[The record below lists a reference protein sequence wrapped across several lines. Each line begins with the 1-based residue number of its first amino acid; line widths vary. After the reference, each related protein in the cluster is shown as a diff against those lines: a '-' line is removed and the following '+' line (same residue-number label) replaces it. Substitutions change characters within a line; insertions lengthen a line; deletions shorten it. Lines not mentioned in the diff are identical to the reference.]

1 MQEYRY
7 LLEYVR
13 NRFLT
18 RKEKT
23 MTKAKLIAASVAAL
37 LALIGEVL
45 AEQGSQSSTPK
56 DVEVDQQMPAAA
68 QGLNPAEVVSR
79 YGQITDH
86 RPVGVGGLTAWTV
99 EKGGR
104 KLVLYTTADTQALFT
119 GVVWDAATGRNL
131 SDQFIPGNAM
141 VAAQLMAVP
150 PVAAEQSGVRAAA
163 FDGKFTG
170 TIPESM
176 ATVDSLAGVKE
187 GKGGIADTLYIIVD
201 PRCPYCRKAYNITR
215 EYVKKGYTIKWIPIV
230 ALGDPANG
238 LPLAATILQSKDK
251 DVVERVLGKHEQIR
265 TQPTKET
272 EEALSISLAFMFA
285 AFEQNG
291 GQQAGVP
298 VAFFIDRRTGKPRM
312 MTGVSEMVVLED
324 IFGKL

>member
-1 MQEYRY
+1 
-7 LLEYVR
+7 
-13 NRFLT
+13 
-18 RKEKT
+18 
-23 MTKAKLIAASVAAL
+23 MTKGKLIAASVAAL
-37 LALIGEVL
+37 LALIGGVF
-45 AEQGSQSSTPK
+45 AVQASQSTTQK
-56 DVEVDQQMPAAA
+56 AVEAGQQMPSAA
-68 QGLNPAEVVSR
+68 QGLDPAAVVSR
-79 YGQITDH
+79 YGKITDR

-104 KLVLYTTADTQALFT
+104 KVVLYTTADTQALFT

-131 SDQFIPGNAM
+131 SDQFIPGNAT
-141 VAAQLMAVP
+141 VAAQPMAVP
-150 PVAAEQSGVRAAA
+150 PVVAEQPGVRAAAA

-176 ATVDSLAGVKE
+176 KTVDSLAGVKE

-201 PRCPYCRKAYNITR
+201 PRCPYCRKAYNIPR
-215 EYVKKGYTIKWIPIV
+215 EYVKKGYTIKWIPTV

-272 EEALSISLAFMFA
+272 EEALRTSLAFMFA

>member
-1 MQEYRY
+1 
-7 LLEYVR
+7 
-13 NRFLT
+13 
-18 RKEKT
+18 
-23 MTKAKLIAASVAAL
+23 MTKGKLIAASVAAL
-37 LALIGEVL
+37 LALIGGVF
-45 AEQGSQSSTPK
+45 AVQASHSTTQK
-56 DVEVDQQMPAAA
+56 DVEAGQQMPSAA
-68 QGLNPAEVVSR
+68 QGLDPAAVVSR
-79 YGQITDH
+79 YGKITDR

-99 EKGGR
+99 EHGGR
-104 KLVLYTTADTQALFT
+104 KVVLYTTADTQAIFT

-131 SDQFIPGNAM
+131 SDQFIPGIPGSVT
-141 VAAQLMAVP
+141 VAARPMAIPSV
-150 PVAAEQSGVRAAA
+150 VAEQPGVRVAAA

-176 ATVDSLAGVKE
+176 KTVDSLAGIKE
-187 GKGGIADTLYIIVD
+187 GNGGIADTLYIIVD

-215 EYVKKGYTIKWIPIV
+215 EYVKKGYTIKWIPTV

-251 DVVERVLGKHEQIR
+251 DVLERVMGKHEQIR
-265 TQPTKET
+265 TQATKET
-272 EEALSISLAFMFA
+272 EEALRTSLAFMFA

>member
-1 MQEYRY
+1 M
-7 LLEYVR
+7 
-13 NRFLT
+13 
-18 RKEKT
+18 
-23 MTKAKLIAASVAAL
+23 
-37 LALIGEVL
+37 
-45 AEQGSQSSTPK
+45 
-56 DVEVDQQMPAAA
+56 
-68 QGLNPAEVVSR
+68 
-79 YGQITDH
+79 
-86 RPVGVGGLTAWTV
+86 
-99 EKGGR
+99 
-104 KLVLYTTADTQALFT
+104 
-119 GVVWDAATGRNL
+119 VWDAATGRNL
-131 SDQFIPGNAM
+131 SDQFIPGNAT
-141 VAAQLMAVP
+141 VATQPMAVP
-150 PVAAEQSGVRAAA
+150 PVVAEQPGVRAAAA

-176 ATVDSLAGVKE
+176 KTVDSLAGVKE

-215 EYVKKGYTIKWIPIV
+215 EYVKKGYTIKWIPTV

-272 EEALSISLAFMFA
+272 EEALRTSLAFMFA